1 MQRQSGF
8 TLIELMIAVVIIG
21 ILAAIAI
28 PAYQTY
34 VRKAACEDVKAVLV
48 GAANVMERYR
58 AQNNAY
64 TNANLGAH
72 ATAPIDGSTK
82 HTDIAISASTAT
94 TFTLTA
100 TPRAGGL
107 LANRGTMTLDETGTR
122 GGTGFLAGA
131 WGSCNGI

>member
-1 MQRQSGF
+1 MQKQTGF

-21 ILAAIAI
+21 ILAAVAI
-28 PAYQTY
+28 PSYQAYI
-34 VRKAACEDVKAVLV
+34 RRAACDDVKAVLI

-64 TNANLGAH
+64 TNANLGAY
-72 ATAPIDGSTK
+72 ATAPIDGSAK
-82 HTDIAISASTAT
+82 HADIAISASTAT

-100 TPRAGGL
+100 TPRDGGL
-107 LANRGTMTLDETGTR
+107 LDDRGTMTLDETGTR
-122 GGTGFLAGA
+122 GGTGDLAGA